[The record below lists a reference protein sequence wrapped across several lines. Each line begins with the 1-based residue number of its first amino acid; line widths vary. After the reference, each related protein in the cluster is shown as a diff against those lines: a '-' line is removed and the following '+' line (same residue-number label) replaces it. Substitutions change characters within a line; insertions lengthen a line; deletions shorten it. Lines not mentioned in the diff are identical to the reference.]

1 MVLRTVAPETM
12 AEDEHK
18 IGDGYQTW
26 WSPILAA
33 LPLFVA
39 YFGDTK
45 FVVAVSFSAVLF
57 LLHEIGGRLHDLCIR
72 LRRTNILISDQNSK

>member
-1 MVLRTVAPETM
+1 MVLRTVGPETM

-26 WSPILAA
+26 WSPILAT
-33 LPLFVA
+33 LPLVVA

-45 FVVAVSFSAVLF
+45 LVVAVSFSAVLF